1 KGKKRRYPR
10 PTVAALLDR
19 QTQGAS
25 VETTNQYLAHLKCF
39 CNWLVGDS
47 RMGENPVAHLEP
59 GNADVDR
66 RHDRRELDAD
76 ELRRLL
82 VAARESERTFR
93 GLTGWDRYTLYA
105 TACGTGFRASGL
117 ASLTPENF
125 DLTGE
130 PPTVTLAARHA
141 KNKKTK
147 VQPLPPDLADLLG
160 DHLRDKATGQP
171 VWGGTWARDRVAAEM
186 LRHDLTAAGIP
197 YIVE

>member
-59 GNADVDR
+59 GNAEVDR

-82 VAARESERTFR
+82 AAARDSDRSFR
-93 GLTGWDRYTLYA
+93 GLTGRDRYHLYA

-117 ASLTPENF
+117 ASLTPDSFALES
-125 DLTGE
+125 D
-130 PPTVTLAARHA
+130 PATVTLPAR
-141 KNKKTK
+141 
-147 VQPLPPDLADLLG
+147 
-160 DHLRDKATGQP
+160 
-171 VWGGTWARDRVAAEM
+171 
-186 LRHDLTAAGIP
+186 
-197 YIVE
+197 